1 MYGWASGVCVCVCE
15 CCCCCYFF
23 FTRTFFS
30 YIYSIRL
37 LAFTP
42 FLCAMFFFLSDFS
55 VCALTQGIEMCAVGF
70 FFLETYRHRII
81 RNIMFTWSVHSVC
94 ICWSAHRFYEK
105 RRKNAHNSQ
114 NEKKKKKKS
123 MWSAYVEM
131 HILYLYF
138 FPSFFS
144 DPLPHSNSLHS
155 IQTTEKKRFSAYF
168 VHPSANV
175 HHINMQSKN
184 TNLSIQFDGRKKSLL
199 SKQCTGNWRNT
210 KSKRKINYDMPNEER
225 QLMCFCVCMWR
236 RVIEELHRSFA
247 VNRHRTPNKMLR
259 WHR

>member
-1 MYGWASGVCVCVCE
+1 MCE

-114 NEKKKKKKS
+114 NKKKKKKKS

-138 FPSFFS
+138 FPSFFF
-144 DPLPHSNSLHS
+144 PILCLTRTHS
-155 IQTTEKKRFSAYF
+155 IRFRQQKKKDFPPISFIHRPTYTTLTCNQRTQTFQYSSTGERNHFCPNNVLETEG
-168 VHPSANV
+168 
-175 HHINMQSKN
+175 
-184 TNLSIQFDGRKKSLL
+184 IQRAKEK
-199 SKQCTGNWRNT
+199 
-210 KSKRKINYDMPNEER
+210 
-225 QLMCFCVCMWR
+225 
-236 RVIEELHRSFA
+236 
-247 VNRHRTPNKMLR
+247 
-259 WHR
+259 